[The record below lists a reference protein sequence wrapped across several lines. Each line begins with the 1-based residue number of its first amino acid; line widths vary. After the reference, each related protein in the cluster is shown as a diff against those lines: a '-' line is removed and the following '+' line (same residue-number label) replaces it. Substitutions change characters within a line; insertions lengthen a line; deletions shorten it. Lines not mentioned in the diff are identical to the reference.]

1 MEIATAETPVLEPAA
16 VSDASG
22 FETMFRAQYARIA
35 RVIAGI
41 IRDPAR
47 AEELTVEVFLKFW
60 KSPAARGERAE
71 GWLRKAA
78 VRKAL
83 DELRRRARRA
93 RYEGLFHFGRSTPT
107 PEELRGVTE
116 GQERV
121 RAVLAAIDK
130 RQAELLLLRNQGLS
144 YSELASALDLNPVSV
159 GTLLA
164 RAQRTFRKEYIR
176 RYGKDE

>member
-1 MEIATAETPVLEPAA
+1 MEIVGAETPGLEPIA

-35 RVIAGI
+35 RVIAGV

-60 KSPAARGERAE
+60 KSTAARGERAE

-78 VRKAL
+78 VRKAI
-83 DELRRRARRA
+83 DELRRRERRA
-93 RYEGLFHFGRSTPT
+93 RYEGLFHFGKRTPT

-144 YSELASALDLNPVSV
+144 YSELASALDLNPVSI

-164 RAQRTFRKEYIR
+164 RGQRTFRKEYIR
-176 RYGKDE
+176 RYGKD